1 MRSIKSLILCIL
13 FLQIAQ
19 VKSQNLIKTDTSRTL
34 LSLKESRTI
43 RNLVRTDS
51 SFVPTQLPLQ
61 LELLKYNANLLY
73 KYRLDSIKT
82 PIPLDY
88 NQQVQTYIDIF
99 LGQRKF
105 MVSKMLSL
113 GNYYF
118 PIFEKALK
126 IKQIPEEFKFLPI
139 IESSLDPHAVSR
151 SGAMGLW
158 QFTYITGKGYGLTI
172 DSYLDERKDPISSSY
187 AAANYLKDAYKE
199 LGDWLLTLAAYNCG
213 TGCVKRAIQSAG
225 GARNYWEIQPY
236 LPVETQNYVP
246 KFIAVTYLMNYY
258 HTYKDI
264 KIPDADAK
272 INIDSIYVNKFV
284 GIDDLAAVLDMEEKD
299 LQILN
304 PAYKR
309 NIINGSEDKPK
320 RLIIPKVS
328 FKTYASLYDILNN
341 DKPLAELTEN
351 PVTMPVSQSQGYHVV
366 IKGETL
372 VSIAN
377 KYRLEAQD
385 LKVWNNLT
393 SFAIV
398 PGQKIIITKVNE
410 EKSKPQYLT
419 YTVKLGDTLTAI
431 AKKFNGA
438 TVTSI
443 KTLNN
448 LQNAS
453 LSVGM
458 VLKIMA
464 L

>member
-1 MRSIKSLILCIL
+1 MRSIKSLILCII
-13 FLQIAQ
+13 FLSTAQ
-19 VKSQNLIKTDTSRTL
+19 AKSQNLIKTDTSRTL
-34 LSLKESRTI
+34 LTPKESRTI

-82 PIPLDY
+82 PISLDY

-126 IKQIPEEFKFLPI
+126 TKQIPEEFKFLPI

-151 SGAMGLW
+151 SGATGLW

-187 AAANYLKDAYKE
+187 AAANYLKDAYKD

-284 GIDDLAAVLDMEEKD
+284 GINDLAAVLDMEEKD

-309 NIINGSEDKPK
+309 NIINGSETSPK

-341 DKPLAELTEN
+341 DKSFVELAEN
-351 PVTMPVSQSQGYHVV
+351 PVLMQASQSLGYHIVA
-366 IKGETL
+366 KGETL
-372 VSIAN
+372 TSIAN

-385 LKVWNNLT
+385 LKVWNNLKNF
-393 SFAIV
+393 SVV
-398 PGQKIIITKVNE
+398 PGQKIIITKENE
-410 EKSKPQYLT
+410 DIPKPQFLT

-438 TVTSI
+438 TVSSI
-443 KTLNN
+443 QTLNN
-448 LQNAS
+448 LQNAN